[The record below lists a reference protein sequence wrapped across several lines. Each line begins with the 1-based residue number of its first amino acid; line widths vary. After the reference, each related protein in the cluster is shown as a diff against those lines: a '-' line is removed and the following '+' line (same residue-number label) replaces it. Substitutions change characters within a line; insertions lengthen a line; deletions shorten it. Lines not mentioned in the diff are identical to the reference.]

1 MRRHGDMN
9 DPRIQAVLKDPAV
22 LEAVESKSPP
32 IDPENDLEN
41 ALRSTSDKDLKAW
54 VTVCAW
60 EDDSGNVTE
69 TVLQNGHSSLYEVR
83 ALLHAAL
90 WQTAQNEEKNPA

>member
-1 MRRHGDMN
+1 MKRRGDIN

-32 IDPENDLEN
+32 FDPEDGLEN
-41 ALRSTSDKDLKAW
+41 ALRSTSDKNLKAW
-54 VTVCAW
+54 VTVCTW

-69 TVLQNGHSSLYEVR
+69 TVLQNGHCSLYEVR

-90 WQTAQNEEKNPA
+90 WQTAQYEVKNPA

>member
-1 MRRHGDMN
+1 MRRRGDIN

-22 LEAVESKSPP
+22 LEAVESKSLS
-32 IDPENDLEN
+32 IDPENGLERE
-41 ALRSTSDKDLKAW
+41 LGSTSDKNLKSW

-90 WQTAQNEEKNPA
+90 WQTAQHQDKNPA